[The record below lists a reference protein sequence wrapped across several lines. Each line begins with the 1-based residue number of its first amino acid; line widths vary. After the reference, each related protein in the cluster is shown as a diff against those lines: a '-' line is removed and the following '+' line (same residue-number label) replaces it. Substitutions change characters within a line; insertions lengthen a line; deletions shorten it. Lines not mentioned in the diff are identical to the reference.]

1 MTANL
6 WYSWH
11 IKALFGIYWT
21 AGFEWNIGLT
31 SLQSKDASLRQM
43 SYVVLKELTR
53 SAEDIIMVT
62 SSIMK
67 DMATGSEVV
76 YRANAVRAVIRVIDA
91 QSAQAIERPLK
102 TCIVDKSPVRFLTLL
117 HALPNAVDVC

>member
-1 MTANL
+1 
-6 WYSWH
+6 
-11 IKALFGIYWT
+11 
-21 AGFEWNIGLT
+21 
-31 SLQSKDASLRQM
+31 M

-67 DMATGSEVV
+67 DMATSSDVV
-76 YRANAVRAVIRVIDA
+76 YRANAVRSVIRVIDA

-102 TCIVDKSPVRFLTLL
+102 TCIVDKSPVSGVQELL
-117 HALPNAVDVC
+117 MLRTSHKKCADRVQSRSQAPPSVVPSTFCPLRET

>member
-1 MTANL
+1 M
-6 WYSWH
+6 
-11 IKALFGIYWT
+11 
-21 AGFEWNIGLT
+21 
-31 SLQSKDASLRQM
+31 QSKDASLRQM

-102 TCIVDKSPVRFLTLL
+102 TCIVDKSPVRAIASFAKIL
-117 HALPNAVDVC
+117 NIR

>member
-1 MTANL
+1 
-6 WYSWH
+6 
-11 IKALFGIYWT
+11 
-21 AGFEWNIGLT
+21 
-31 SLQSKDASLRQM
+31 M

-67 DMATGSEVV
+67 DMATSSDVV
-76 YRANAVRAVIRVIDA
+76 YRANAVRSVIRVIDA

-102 TCIVDKSPVRFLTLL
+102 TCIVDKSPVRYRTALL
-117 HALPNAVDVC
+117 KTVMADHFHSRSQALLSAVPSISSLSHET